1 LSSQYRLTVNINDE
15 NDCKPKFT
23 QLNYQ
28 FRLSNSSPIGYF
40 IGQVQANDDDYSPN
54 FRFIQYRFLEN
65 TYQNLVNINPNN
77 GSLFLTKQS
86 SIGMNFSIT
95 VLAID
100 QHNQSLYDRANIEI
114 LLFDQRTCLPS
125 FSQTIYVFNTTE
137 HQKIPYE
144 IGKVTTDDCLR
155 ISYDLIIENSSS
167 SFPFSLDS
175 HTGIITV
182 IHELDREIK
191 SFYKFYINS
200 TIRTEIQINILDKND
215 HYPIFDNSNEQYI
228 YISRHHQ
235 QNNNIF
241 ITQIHATDDDID
253 SNGLVNYY
261 FTNKDHYAYFHLYSN
276 GSIILYNQENIHLP
290 VRLEISACDQGY
302 PRQLNS
308 KESIVIYVCD
318 RYERNGC
325 LSNEI
330 SNRLR
335 RNFYLG
341 SIFIM
346 ISVVLF
352 LLIII
357 ICIIW
362 KLFIKKEIRNK
373 KLHQGRMEA
382 RKNLS
387 KEILNKIFFLIC
399 FFLVVSDS
407 LDDNHHL
414 KAVVV

>member
-1 LSSQYRLTVNINDE
+1 
-15 NDCKPKFT
+15 
-23 QLNYQ
+23 
-28 FRLSNSSPIGYF
+28 
-40 IGQVQANDDDYSPN
+40 
-54 FRFIQYRFLEN
+54 
-65 TYQNLVNINPNN
+65 
-77 GSLFLTKQS
+77 
-86 SIGMNFSIT
+86 MNFSIT

-100 QHNQSLYDRANIEI
+100 QRNQSLYDRANIEI

-125 FSQTIYVFNTTE
+125 FSQTIYMFNTTE

-144 IGKVTTDDCLR
+144 IGQVNTDDCLPM
-155 ISYDLIIENSSS
+155 ISYQLKIENSSS
-167 SFPFSLDS
+167 SFPFSLDNHS
-175 HTGIITV
+175 GIIKV

-200 TIRTEIQINILDKND
+200 KINQTIQTEIQINILDKND
-215 HYPIFDNSNEQYI
+215 HYPIFDNSYEQYI
-228 YISRHHQ
+228 YISIHHQ

-290 VRLEISACDQGY
+290 VRLEIYACDQGY
-302 PRQLNS
+302 PKQLNS
-308 KESIVIYVCD
+308 KENIVIYVCD
-318 RYERNGC
+318 IYKRNGC

-362 KLFIKKEIRNK
+362 KLFIRKEIRKKRNK

-387 KEILNKIFFLIC
+387 KKISNKIFFLFG